1 MPRKPKDTRPTERT
15 AKGYEVPIPDRGEF
29 FANLKKVSKP
39 KKGKDSGS
47 ASGSRKK

>member
-1 MPRKPKDTRPTERT
+1 MSDKEQRPTEKT
-15 AKGYEVPIPDRGEF
+15 PKGHEVPVPQRGEF

-39 KKGKDSGS
+39 DKGKDSRS